1 MNRNEAPAASL
12 KVVVITHGFYPRIGG
27 AERLVAS
34 VSPLLQER
42 GIDVH
47 ILTRRL
53 PGTLPFEVFSG
64 VPVHR
69 LPVPGPKPLAAL
81 AFSLAA
87 LPLIV
92 RLKPDLIHAHE
103 LISPATTAI
112 LAKNLLG
119 MMFHRCPVVA
129 TVHRSG
135 PPGDVMRMKSRPFGR
150 LRLRALIRSIDRFV
164 VISREIDAELAGEG
178 VPAGKRLTIP
188 NGVDIRQ
195 FTPLEEEAARRSLR
209 VRLGLPPSA
218 RLAVFAGRLAPEKR
232 ISHLLEIWPSIRSV
246 FPDACL
252 LVLGTGPEEMRLK
265 ALALQRMP
273 GDAIRWLGAQDQVAP
288 YYQAA
293 DLFVLPSVAE
303 GLSVALLEAM
313 ACGLPPVVTAVGGA
327 PEVVAHGESGWLL
340 PPDDPQALR
349 AAILALF
356 ENHALRSAMG
366 CQARRRIV
374 ETYSLDRIADQLCS
388 LYHTVLLFRAIG
400 RKGGRA

>member
-1 MNRNEAPAASL
+1 MNRNEAPAAPEGGGDLAWLLPASEGPSAWWQVSL
-12 KVVVITHGFYPRIGG
+12 HCSRK
-27 AERLVAS
+27 
-34 VSPLLQER
+34 R

-64 VPVHR
+64 VPCTACR
-69 LPVPGPKPLAAL
+69 FRGQALAAL

-87 LPLIV
+87 LPLIA

-150 LRLRALIRSIDRFV
+150 LRLRALCRSIDRFV

-218 RLAVFAGRLAPEKR
+218 RLAVFAGRLVPEKR
-232 ISHLLEIWPSIRSV
+232 LSHLVEIWPSIRSV

-252 LVLGTGPEEMRLK
+252 WSWDRPRRDAPE
-265 ALALQRMP
+265 ALALQRILVTP
-273 GDAIRWLGAQDQVAP
+273 SAGWASDQVAP
-288 YYQAA
+288 YYQSADQFCAA
-293 DLFVLPSVAE
+293 SVAE
-303 GLSVALLEAM
+303 GLSVVRWRR
-313 ACGLPPVVTAVGGA
+313 PVV
-327 PEVVAHGESGWLL
+327 
-340 PPDDPQALR
+340 
-349 AAILALF
+349 
-356 ENHALRSAMG
+356 
-366 CQARRRIV
+366 CRR
-374 ETYSLDRIADQLCS
+374 C
-388 LYHTVLLFRAIG
+388 
-400 RKGGRA
+400 